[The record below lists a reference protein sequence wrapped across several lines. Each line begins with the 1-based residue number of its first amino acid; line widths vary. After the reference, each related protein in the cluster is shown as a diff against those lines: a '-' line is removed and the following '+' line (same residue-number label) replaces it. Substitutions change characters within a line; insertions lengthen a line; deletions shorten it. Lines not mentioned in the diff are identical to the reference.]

1 MQSIRQEFT
10 RHASLAFFAS
20 AWADQCEESENAGIL
35 SGQEIMDIMP
45 TDTDPAAICAGES
58 LLADMERINRCSIDV
73 LMDIV
78 EDLGDGDRDN
88 TIENF
93 GHYCAMQAMG
103 HGVGLRD
110 AFGVKVHDRIKVQH
124 VEFSGYSL
132 AVDYFK
138 ALSKT
143 R

>member
-1 MQSIRQEFT
+1 MQSTKQNFIH
-10 RHASLAFFAS
+10 HASLAFFAS
-20 AWADQCEESENAGIL
+20 AWADQCEESENGHIL
-35 SGQEIMDIMP
+35 SGQEIMHIMP

-58 LLADMERINRCSIDV
+58 LFSDMERLNRCSIAE

-78 EDLGDGDRDN
+78 DELGNGDRET

-110 AFGVKVHDRIKVQH
+110 AFGVVVCDRIKVPH
-124 VEFSGYSL
+124 VEFGGYSL
-132 AVDYFK
+132 AVDYF
-138 ALSKT
+138 
-143 R
+143 

>member
-1 MQSIRQEFT
+1 MQSIKQEFI

-20 AWADQCEESENAGIL
+20 AWADQCEESENAGLL
-35 SGQEIMDIMP
+35 SGQEIMDVMP

-58 LLADMERINRCSIDV
+58 LLSDMERLNMCSIEA
-73 LMDIV
+73 LMCVVV
-78 EDLGDGDRDN
+78 ELGDGDRAN
-88 TIENF
+88 TIEHF

-110 AFGVKVHDRIKVQH
+110 AFGVAVRERIKVPH

-132 AVDYFK
+132 SADYF
-138 ALSKT
+138 
-143 R
+143 

>member
-1 MQSIRQEFT
+1 MQSTKQNFIH
-10 RHASLAFFAS
+10 HASLAFFAS
-20 AWADQCEESENAGIL
+20 AWDDQCEESENAGIL
-35 SGQEIMDIMP
+35 SGQEIMHIMP

-58 LLADMERINRCSIDV
+58 LLADMERLNRCSIEV
-73 LMDIV
+73 LLIIV
-78 EDLGDGDRDN
+78 EKLGNGDREN

-110 AFGVKVHDRIKVQH
+110 AFGVEVHGRIKVPH

-132 AVDYFK
+132 AVDYF
-138 ALSKT
+138 
-143 R
+143 